1 MNGAKIA
8 DMSRRQVRLVLSTFL
23 VAACLCWQADSS
35 PAQSQQ
41 SDHQTGAQSA
51 ADRRPVVVELFT
63 SEGCSSCPPADIFLK
78 KLDTDQPIQ
87 GAQIIVLSEHVTYW
101 DQEGWKDPNGSAAL
115 TERQSSYETALGEK
129 DPFTPQ
135 IVVDGDREVTVQS
148 FSHFGE
154 VLRQARD
161 EAKIPVQISD
171 LSIDTD
177 APVLRAHID
186 TGENVTGHNAEVFLA
201 VALSHVESQ
210 VLRGENGG
218 RHLVHVAVVQKLTRI
233 GKLSKGKSFA
243 DNVQLKLAPSDDP
256 TNLRVVAFVQEPGP
270 GKILGAALRKPGS

>member
-1 MNGAKIA
+1 MNRAKIA
-8 DMSRRQVRLVLSTFL
+8 DMSPRHARLVLSIFL
-23 VAACLCWQADSS
+23 AASCLFWQADSS
-35 PAQSQQ
+35 PAQGQQ
-41 SDHQTGAQSA
+41 PDHETGGESA
-51 ADRRPVVVELFT
+51 GDRRPVVVELFT
-63 SEGCSSCPPADIFLK
+63 SEGCSSCPPADVFLK

-135 IVVDGDREVTVQS
+135 IVVDGDHEVTVQS

-161 EAKIPVQISD
+161 EAKIPVHITE
-171 LSIDTD
+171 LRIDG
-177 APVLRAHID
+177 APVLHAHID

-201 VALSHVESQ
+201 VALGHVESQ

-233 GKLSKGKSFA
+233 GKLSKGKTFT
-243 DNVQLKLAPSDDP
+243 DDVQLKLAPSDDP